1 MLQEFNSDI
10 HSNSNDEKSHPLY
23 GYFQYLN
30 QPETCYNSKSLDT
43 NQNNNVPSLND
54 VKNAICNS
62 NFNNIEQM
70 ENEAEINND
79 IYYIKKENKDE
90 NIKSEN
96 KILVEKEKSIQY
108 NELQDNINNNN
119 NNNNNLNNDNN
130 NNKLNKLGRK
140 KKGSNEIGK
149 HGKKAK
155 DNIANKIKTHFYNN
169 FTRDLIKDN
178 SINKNI
184 NLKKLQTK
192 GFTSDVSKKNNEH
205 LFGKKMAEILKEKPI
220 STKYSK
226 SRRDENK
233 KIIDEIYK
241 ENKEKN
247 VIKILELT
255 YEELFIIYKIKLKK
269 PEDLKKLEE
278 IKDKIEGLILQEKNN
293 EYQDFEYFIE
303 DLKKKHDPEY
313 IEKVKTIGLDY
324 KNYFI
329 NKNERKSK

>member
-23 GYFQYLN
+23 SYFQYLN

-62 NFNNIEQM
+62 NFNSTNIEQI
-70 ENEAEINND
+70 ENEAEIHND

-119 NNNNNLNNDNN
+119 NNNLNNDNN

-140 KKGSNEIGK
+140 KKGSNENGK

-155 DNIANKIKTHFYNN
+155 DNIANKIKTHFYNH

-192 GFTSDVSKKNNEH
+192 GFTSDVSKKKNEH

-226 SRRDENK
+226 SRRYENK

-255 YEELFIIYKIKLKK
+255 YDELFIIYRIKLKK

-278 IKDKIEGLILQEKNN
+278 IKDKIEGLNLQEENN

-329 NKNERKSK
+329 NKNKRKYK